1 VSTCC
6 ACLSAQKSLL
16 RLRSVQA
23 DEFVAEVERGT
34 VEALLQRAAAS
45 HPTCTLALL
54 IEGLHHYLQQR
65 ERSEFRCS
73 RRLPPWTQLCA
84 AAKVHYTL
92 LNLL

>member
-1 VSTCC
+1 M
-6 ACLSAQKSLL
+6 
-16 RLRSVQA
+16 QA

-34 VEALLQRAAAS
+34 VEALLQRAAAA

-73 RRLPPWTQLCA
+73 HRLASWTQPGV
-84 AAKVHYTL
+84 AAKVYYTL